1 MKKVMCSS
9 LTMLAVILIFA
20 MASGA
25 AFAQSSTDLF
35 SVNYFSNNTVAGA
48 PAATLR
54 FTNHGEQQAESSR
67 LSSGAVDQCAMIYVY
82 AADQQLTECCGCHVT
97 TNGLQTINVKTQL
110 LANTLTRVVPNNGT
124 IEIVSGLPTSGGI
137 VGPKG
142 NNDPACDP
150 TNVNLAPEI
159 DSWLTHIQNKV
170 GTAFPITETRGDEE
184 FLSSTELSNLEGD
197 CAFAERLGSGFG
209 VCDCGPFEQ

>member
-1 MKKVMCSS
+1 MKKVMCSFLS
-9 LTMLAVILIFA
+9 MLAIALVIA
-20 MASGA
+20 MVSGS
-25 AFAQSSTDLF
+25 AFADDSSIGEYFTD
-35 SVNYFSNNTVAGA
+35 NYFSNNTVAGA

-54 FTNHGEQQAESSR
+54 FTNHGSVATDE
-67 LSSGAVDQCAMIYVY
+67 CAMIYVY

-97 TNGLQTINVKTQL
+97 SNGLQTINVQTQL

-150 TNVNLAPEI
+150 TNVSIAPEI
-159 DSWLTHIQNKV
+159 DSWLTHVQNKV
-170 GTAFPITETRGDEE
+170 GTTFPITEDRGDEE

-197 CAFAERLGSGFG
+197 CYFAERLGSGFG
-209 VCDCGPFEQ
+209 ICDCGKFEQ